1 MRIKRSP
8 SLLDKRN
15 KQPPRKHNT
24 MQLHPTLK
32 WLCAIP
38 LALMPALAQAD
49 DKPVKV
55 YILSGQSNMVG
66 IGQVGPMGASRMNT
80 HVSDEKDAEAGA
92 MLSIFRGEYDPAAD
106 YDTMEPVETHHV
118 RLGYWPH
125 TGFDGIDG
133 PSVSIARAFIRIDRT
148 GEFSFRTTSNSFM
161 EVNGEVIY
169 RSVEGEDEDVSKRI
183 VLEPGTHPIKVTFL
197 GNARSNLSHSIW
209 DVPGTL
215 TTLVKEQGKFPYLL
229 DEDGEWRSRDDVWY
243 RGVVTAGAN
252 KWLAPGCGANDGQ
265 IGPELGFGHMVG
277 NHHDEPVLI
286 LKTSQGNR
294 SLAWD
299 FLPPGSQRFEV
310 GDTVY
315 AGYKDPKSSWPKGTD
330 PEQGS
335 WYAGKQYDDCV
346 SAAKEVLAN
355 FDESF
360 PHWAGRGFEIAGF
373 GWFQGHKDTGSDVHA
388 NRYEQNLVNLIKS
401 LRQDFDAPDAPF
413 VVAVGCGNEGRE
425 GNGLVIAEAQ
435 LAVCGSSG
443 KYPDFKDN
451 VITVETRDYF
461 PKAEDSPRSQGF
473 HYHQNAGT
481 YMQIGEAM
489 GRGMVELLKGQ

>member
-1 MRIKRSP
+1 MK
-8 SLLDKRN
+8 
-15 KQPPRKHNT
+15 
-24 MQLHPTLK
+24 LHRTFK
-32 WLCAIP
+32 WLCALP
-38 LALMPALAQAD
+38 FALMPALSQAAEN
-49 DKPVKV
+49 PVQV

-80 HVSDEKDAEAGA
+80 YVSDEEDAEAGTI
-92 MLSIFRGEYDPAAD
+92 MSIYEGEYDPSAD
-106 YDTMEPVETHHV
+106 YDDMEATETHHV

-125 TGFDGIDG
+125 TAFDGIEA
-133 PSVSIARAFIRIDRT
+133 PSVSIARGFITIDRT
-148 GEFSFRTTSNSFM
+148 GEYSFRTTSNSFM
-161 EVNGEVIY
+161 EVNGNVIY
-169 RSVEGEDEDVSKRI
+169 RNIEGEEETVEKR
-183 VLEPGTHPIKVTFL
+183 VVL

-229 DEDGEWRSRDDVWY
+229 DEDGEWLSRDDVWY

-252 KWLAPGCGANDGQ
+252 KWLAPGCGANASQ
-265 IGPELGFGHMVG
+265 IGPELAFGHMVG
-277 NHHDEPVLI
+277 NHHDEPVLV
-286 LKTSQGNR
+286 LKASQGNR

-315 AGYKDPKSSWPKGTD
+315 AGYKDPKSSWPKGED
-330 PEQGS
+330 PEEGS

-373 GWFQGHKDTGSDVHA
+373 VWFQGHKDAGSEVHA
-388 NRYEQNLVNLIKS
+388 SRYEQNLVNLIKS
-401 LRQDFDAPDAPF
+401 LRHDFDAPNAPF
-413 VVAVGCGNEGRE
+413 VVAIGCGSQGRE
-425 GNGLVIAEAQ
+425 GNALTVAEAQ

-443 KYPDFKDN
+443 NYPEFKDN

-461 PKAEDSPRSQGF
+461 PEAEESPRNQGF

-481 YMQIGEAM
+481 YMKIGEAM
-489 GRGMVELLKGQ
+489 GRGMVELQKAE